1 MRVCVCVCVR
11 ATSQEA
17 RLSVAPRELVTAAP
31 KRAVCLVVVA
41 GVSCLIEASCV
52 GCLSPQ
58 FADADGSGLISSDEF
73 TLLLRSLIY
82 YKECHADFAAIDL
95 DHDRR
100 ISIEELMSKEVRSR
114 EKLMIC

>member
-1 MRVCVCVCVR
+1 MVHCIRH
-11 ATSQEA
+11 
-17 RLSVAPRELVTAAP
+17 VAFGMSTLE
-31 KRAVCLVVVA
+31 VVVGHLA
-41 GVSCLIEASCV
+41 FVDLEHFSGVYLMMGVSCLIEASCV